1 MLTKDEKQAIITAY
15 ATHEGDTGSPEV
27 RRSDHQ
33 NQSAD
38 RASEGEPEGPSQPQ
52 RYAENGGTPQK
63 SAELPAEEGY
73 RKIPCHHCEA
83 EHQKVIEA

>member
-27 RRSDHQ
+27 Q
-33 NQSAD
+33 IAV
-38 RASEGEPEGPSQPQ
+38 PQPQ